1 MEIIGLDE
9 NQDPNVRGDEDA
21 GKAAFKML
29 NCLVSRKR
37 KHESNENNAYHLP
50 GCLSL
55 LVDQKCVR
63 KYPCS
68 ICGKLFHNVDQLVVH
83 SDVHSSAENN
93 PTNECCFCGR
103 MFDDSLKLGLHQLA
117 MPIRHQ
123 CKNCLVGF
131 EDYNQLVHHA
141 CRKVHVILCR

>member
-29 NCLVSRKR
+29 DCLVSRKR

-93 PTNECCFCGR
+93 LTNECCFCGR